1 MEFDNENSRCVSAGP
16 EPDARVCVTL
26 RGEEV
31 EIELKGRSMD
41 LVKMAATA
49 LMESIKK
56 SVKPG
61 CWRGGAEP
69 DRRCHVGRPGRLGT
83 RPDTGDTGGTP
94 MKLTDKE
101 RNTCAALLCRW
112 AARDNELMASDLYGS
127 SQYYKLLGAL
137 TALRTLGLMAETV
150 FSDAP
155 APGGYY
161 NFGKIMLDGMVYDV
175 PEPKEEM
182 ENEDAGDPPAQR

>member
-41 LVKMAATA
+41 LVKMATA
-49 LMESIKK
+49 APRKHQERRKARLLA
-56 SVKPG
+56 
-61 CWRGGAEP
+61 GGAGP
-69 DRRCHVGRPGRLGT
+69 DRRCHVGQPGRLGT

-112 AARDNELMASDLYGS
+112 AARDNELMASDYYGS
-127 SQYYKLLGAL
+127 SQYYKLHGAL

-150 FSDAP
+150 LSDAP

>member
-16 EPDARVCVTL
+16 EPDARVCVIL

-41 LVKMAATA
+41 LVKMATA
-49 LMESIKK
+49 ALVESIKK
-56 SVKPG
+56 GVKPG
-61 CWRGGAEP
+61 CWPGGAGP
-69 DRRCHVGRPGRLGT
+69 DRRCHVGQPGQLGT
-83 RPDTGDTGGTP
+83 RTDTGGAV

-112 AARDNELMASDLYGS
+112 AAQDNELMASDLYGS

-150 FSDAP
+150 LSDAP

>member
-1 MEFDNENSRCVSAGP
+1 
-16 EPDARVCVTL
+16 
-26 RGEEV
+26 
-31 EIELKGRSMD
+31 
-41 LVKMAATA
+41 
-49 LMESIKK
+49 
-56 SVKPG
+56 
-61 CWRGGAEP
+61 
-69 DRRCHVGRPGRLGT
+69 
-83 RPDTGDTGGTP
+83 

-112 AARDNELMASDLYGS
+112 AAQDNELM
-127 SQYYKLLGAL
+127 GAL

-150 FSDAP
+150 LSDAP

-182 ENEDAGDPPAQR
+182 ENEDADDPPAQR

>member
-16 EPDARVCVTL
+16 EPDARVCVIL

-41 LVKMAATA
+41 L
-49 LMESIKK
+49 
-56 SVKPG
+56 
-61 CWRGGAEP
+61 
-69 DRRCHVGRPGRLGT
+69 
-83 RPDTGDTGGTP
+83 
-94 MKLTDKE
+94 
-101 RNTCAALLCRW
+101 
-112 AARDNELMASDLYGS
+112 
-127 SQYYKLLGAL
+127 
-137 TALRTLGLMAETV
+137 
-150 FSDAP
+150 SDAP

-182 ENEDAGDPPAQR
+182 ENEDADDPPAQR

>member
-1 MEFDNENSRCVSAGP
+1 
-16 EPDARVCVTL
+16 
-26 RGEEV
+26 
-31 EIELKGRSMD
+31 
-41 LVKMAATA
+41 
-49 LMESIKK
+49 
-56 SVKPG
+56 
-61 CWRGGAEP
+61 
-69 DRRCHVGRPGRLGT
+69 
-83 RPDTGDTGGTP
+83 

-127 SQYYKLLGAL
+127 SQYYKLMGAL
-137 TALRTLGLMAETV
+137 TALRTLGLMAEAV
-150 FSDAP
+150 LSDAP
-155 APGGYY
+155 APGGYC

>member
-1 MEFDNENSRCVSAGP
+1 
-16 EPDARVCVTL
+16 
-26 RGEEV
+26 
-31 EIELKGRSMD
+31 
-41 LVKMAATA
+41 
-49 LMESIKK
+49 
-56 SVKPG
+56 
-61 CWRGGAEP
+61 
-69 DRRCHVGRPGRLGT
+69 
-83 RPDTGDTGGTP
+83 

-182 ENEDAGDPPAQR
+182 ENEYKYAYFKISFDWSHLRCGSCDWHLYCKIPLQRCPASRGCQGIQ

>member
-16 EPDARVCVTL
+16 EPDARVCVIL
-26 RGEEV
+26 RGEEA
-31 EIELKGRSMD
+31 EISLNGRSVD
-41 LVKMAATA
+41 LMAMAADA
-49 LMESIKK
+49 LVECIKK
-56 SVKPG
+56 ARKA
-61 CWRGGAEP
+61 RLLAGGAGP
-69 DRRCHVGRPGRLGT
+69 DRRCHVGQPGRLGT

-112 AARDNELMASDLYGS
+112 AARDNELMASDLYSS
-127 SQYYKLLGAL
+127 SQYYKLMGAL
-137 TALRTLGLMAETV
+137 TALRTLGLMAEAV
-150 FSDAP
+150 LSDAP

-182 ENEDAGDPPAQR
+182 ENEDADDPPAQR

>member
-1 MEFDNENSRCVSAGP
+1 
-16 EPDARVCVTL
+16 
-26 RGEEV
+26 
-31 EIELKGRSMD
+31 
-41 LVKMAATA
+41 
-49 LMESIKK
+49 
-56 SVKPG
+56 
-61 CWRGGAEP
+61 
-69 DRRCHVGRPGRLGT
+69 
-83 RPDTGDTGGTP
+83 

-112 AARDNELMASDLYGS
+112 AARDNELYSS
-127 SQYYKLLGAL
+127 SQYYKLMGAL

-150 FSDAP
+150 LSDAP

-161 NFGKIMLDGMVYDV
+161 NFGKIMLDGMVYNV

>member
-1 MEFDNENSRCVSAGP
+1 
-16 EPDARVCVTL
+16 
-26 RGEEV
+26 
-31 EIELKGRSMD
+31 
-41 LVKMAATA
+41 
-49 LMESIKK
+49 
-56 SVKPG
+56 
-61 CWRGGAEP
+61 
-69 DRRCHVGRPGRLGT
+69 
-83 RPDTGDTGGTP
+83 

>member
-1 MEFDNENSRCVSAGP
+1 
-16 EPDARVCVTL
+16 
-26 RGEEV
+26 
-31 EIELKGRSMD
+31 
-41 LVKMAATA
+41 
-49 LMESIKK
+49 
-56 SVKPG
+56 
-61 CWRGGAEP
+61 
-69 DRRCHVGRPGRLGT
+69 
-83 RPDTGDTGGTP
+83 

-112 AARDNELMASDLYGS
+112 AARDNELMASDYYGS
-127 SQYYKLLGAL
+127 SQYYNLMGAL

-150 FSDAP
+150 LSDAP

-182 ENEDAGDPPAQR
+182 ENEDADDPPAQRAAAARWAKARRLALAVNGTIGAVGVGLVVGSGLPAALCLTPWDWPLTLAGAVLAGAACVVECALTDRYTRP